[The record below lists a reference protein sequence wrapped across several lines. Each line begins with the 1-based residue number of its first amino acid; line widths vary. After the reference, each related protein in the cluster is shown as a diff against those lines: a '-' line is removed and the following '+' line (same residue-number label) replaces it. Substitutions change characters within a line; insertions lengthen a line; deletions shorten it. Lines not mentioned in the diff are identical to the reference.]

1 MMWVQRRL
9 THFLPWHRVSDAHNE
24 FARSSTHYF
33 VMHIE
38 VMGQLLRLSQESLQG
53 HALLVETPIGQ
64 LNIASELTSTPEF
77 LKSF

>member
-9 THFLPWHRVSDAHNE
+9 THFLSGHRVSDAHTDC
-24 FARSSTHYF
+24 ARSSTHYF

-53 HALLVETPIGQ
+53 HALLVKTSIGQ
-64 LNIASELTSTPEF
+64 LNIASGLTSAP
-77 LKSF
+77 